1 MLKKIL
7 YGYFI
12 LAIYSGTA
20 QDGKKITY
28 SLSDCIEIALKNNL
42 DLKSATLKAKTS
54 EVNFHQTRNEMLP
67 TLNGNYDLGVSNGR
81 SIDPY
86 TNDIINQKLNF
97 SNAGLSLDAL
107 VFNGFRLMNSI
118 KRDRFQLQAAEMQTE
133 EARQD
138 LILAVTLAYIQI
150 LNGKDQVELAKAR
163 LETTQ
168 QQLDRLRVLYDEEV
182 GNPANYTDMLGQLAM
197 DQVGV
202 ISAKDT
208 QQVFILK
215 LLQLLNT
222 NLDPNA
228 QVSFDS
234 FKGLVSSEKY
244 PLTADQVF
252 DESLQNMA
260 TFKSKQFQ
268 IDAAIFGI
276 KAARGNY
283 YPYVSLFG
291 RLNTSFSSSAQSFAE
306 TGTVVR
312 ETGDYVNVNNDQF
325 PVMRNETL
333 FEGSSIGYLDQ
344 FNNNFNSVFGVS
356 VQIPILNGF
365 RAKNLVALQKIQKEE
380 SLVDFENTKLSFKQ
394 SIDQAYL
401 NMESAYDRYFILED
415 QVTAYEKSFRV
426 NEIRFNNGVS
436 NIVEYITS
444 KNNLD
449 SARLNLS
456 NAKFEYL
463 LRVKILDYYR
473 GI

>member
-1 MLKKIL
+1 
-7 YGYFI
+7 
-12 LAIYSGTA
+12 
-20 QDGKKITY
+20 
-28 SLSDCIEIALKNNL
+28 
-42 DLKSATLKAKTS
+42 
-54 EVNFHQTRNEMLP
+54 
-67 TLNGNYDLGVSNGR
+67 
-81 SIDPY
+81 
-86 TNDIINQKLNF
+86 
-97 SNAGLSLDAL
+97 
-107 VFNGFRLMNSI
+107 
-118 KRDRFQLQAAEMQTE
+118 
-133 EARQD
+133 
-138 LILAVTLAYIQI
+138 
-150 LNGKDQVELAKAR
+150 
-163 LETTQ
+163 
-168 QQLDRLRVLYDEEV
+168 
-182 GNPANYTDMLGQLAM
+182 
-197 DQVGV
+197 
-202 ISAKDT
+202 
-208 QQVFILK
+208 
-215 LLQLLNT
+215 
-222 NLDPNA
+222 
-228 QVSFDS
+228 
-234 FKGLVSSEKY
+234 
-244 PLTADQVF
+244 
-252 DESLQNMA
+252 
-260 TFKSKQFQ
+260 
-268 IDAAIFGI
+268 
-276 KAARGNY
+276 
-283 YPYVSLFG
+283 
-291 RLNTSFSSSAQSFAE
+291 
-306 TGTVVR
+306 
-312 ETGDYVNVNNDQF
+312 YVNVNNDQF

>member
-1 MLKKIL
+1 MLKNIIFTV
-7 YGYFI
+7 FI
-12 LAIYSGTA
+12 LSIYSGTA
-20 QDGKKITY
+20 QNDNRVTY
-28 SLSDCIEIALKNNL
+28 SLSDCIEIALNNNL
-42 DLKSATLKAKTS
+42 DLKSAALKAKTS

-86 TNDIINQKLNF
+86 TNDIINQKLTF
-97 SNAGLSLDAL
+97 SNAGLGLDAL

-118 KRDRFQLQAAEMQTE
+118 KRDRFQLKASEMQTE

-150 LNGKDQVELAKAR
+150 LNGKDQVELAKSR

-168 QQLDRLRVLYDEEV
+168 QQLDRLHVLYKEEV
-182 GNPANYTDMLGQLAM
+182 GNPADYTDMQGQIAM
-197 DQVGV
+197 DQMGV
-202 ISAKDT
+202 IIARNN
-208 QQVFILK
+208 QQEYVLK

-222 NLDPNA
+222 DLDPNA
-228 QVSFDS
+228 QVTFDS

-252 DESLQNMA
+252 DESLQNLA

-268 IDAAIFGI
+268 INAAIFGI

-283 YPYVSLFG
+283 YPNVSLFG
-291 RLNTSFSSSAQSFAE
+291 RLNTSFSSSAQSFTE
-306 TGTVVR
+306 TGTIVR
-312 ETGDYVNVNNDQF
+312 ETGEFVDINNDQY
-325 PVMRNETL
+325 PVMRNETQ
-333 FEGSSIGYLDQ
+333 FDGTSIGYADQ

-365 RAKNLVALQKIQKEE
+365 RAKNRVALQKILKEE
-380 SLVDFENTKLSFKQ
+380 SLIDFENTKLSFKQ

-401 NMESAYDRYFILED
+401 KMESAYDRYFILQD
-415 QVTAYEKSFRV
+415 QVKAYEESFRV

-436 NIVEYITS
+436 NVVEYITS

-456 NAKFEYL
+456 NAKYEYL

>member
-182 GNPANYTDMLGQLAM
+182 GNPADYTDMLGQLAM

>member
-182 GNPANYTDMLGQLAM
+182 GNPADYTDMLGQLAM

-234 FKGLVSSEKY
+234 FKGLVSSENY

>member
-182 GNPANYTDMLGQLAM
+182 GNPADYTDMLGQLAM

-380 SLVDFENTKLSFKQ
+380 SLVDLENTKLSFKQ

>member
-1 MLKKIL
+1 MLKKL
-7 YGYFI
+7 LFGYLV

-20 QDGKKITY
+20 QNEKMITY
-28 SLSDCIEIALKNNL
+28 SLSDCIEIALNNNL
-42 DLKSATLKAKTS
+42 DLKSVALKAKTS
-54 EVNFHQTRNEMLP
+54 EVNFHRTKNEILP

-86 TNDIINQKLNF
+86 TNGIINDKLTF
-97 SNAGLSLDAL
+97 SNAGLGLDAL

-118 KRDRFQLQAAEMQTE
+118 KRDRFQLQASEMQTE

-138 LILAVTLAYIQI
+138 LILEVTLAYIQI
-150 LNGKDQVELAKAR
+150 LNGKDQVALAKSR

-168 QQLDRLRVLYDEEV
+168 KQLDRLQVLYKEEV
-182 GNPANYTDMLGQLAM
+182 GNPADYTDMQGQLAM
-197 DQVGV
+197 DQMGV
-202 ISAKDT
+202 INAKNT
-208 QQVFILK
+208 QQEFILK
-215 LLQLLNT
+215 LLRLLNT
-222 NLDPNA
+222 NLDPNDEVA
-228 QVSFDS
+228 FDS
-234 FKGLVSSEKY
+234 FKGLVSSQKY
-244 PLTADQVF
+244 PLTSDQVF
-252 DESLQNMA
+252 DESLQNLA
-260 TFKSKQFQ
+260 TFKSKQYQ

-283 YPYVSLFG
+283 YPNVYLFG
-291 RLNTSFSSSAQSFAE
+291 RLNTNFSNSAQSFAE
-306 TGTVVR
+306 TGTAIE
-312 ETGDYVNVNNDQF
+312 ETGDFVNINNNQF

-333 FEGSSIGYLDQ
+333 FIGSRIGYADQ

-401 NMESAYDRYFILED
+401 NMESTYDRYFILED
-415 QVTAYEKSFRV
+415 QVKAYEESFRV

-436 NIVEYITS
+436 NVVEYITS

-449 SARLNLS
+449 SAQLNLS
-456 NAKFEYL
+456 NAKYEYL
-463 LRVKILDYYR
+463 LRVKVLDYYR